1 MKFNW
6 IAITTSF
13 LLLTSCATPQ
23 KSRTAVTLA
32 SFVAGAAIG
41 AGTAPKD
48 ERTELHAM
56 YWGGILGIAGALIS
70 NYYFSEENEREKMS
84 LENGKLKAEMDL
96 LQNANTVL
104 LKEGR
109 GYFKNSTGEEYFQSG
124 KAKWRLYQV
133 DKWTKDGPNRL
144 FHQDRMVEL
153 IPLESPTK

>member
-1 MKFNW
+1 
-6 IAITTSF
+6 
-13 LLLTSCATPQ
+13 
-23 KSRTAVTLA
+23 
-32 SFVAGAAIG
+32 
-41 AGTAPKD
+41 
-48 ERTELHAM
+48 M

-70 NYYFSEENEREKMS
+70 NYYFSEENEREKMQ